1 MVALTQQ
8 EKQVVDLFRRLEPG
22 RRRYVLLE
30 MAKSDRDA
38 WKRFQPLGEA
48 RLRELAKKDGLDWD
62 TLEDKQKQD
71 FVERLADGDEA

>member
-30 MAKSDRDA
+30 MAQTDPEA
-38 WKRFQPLGEA
+38 WKRYQSQGEL
-48 RLRELAKKDGLDWD
+48 RLRALARQMGLDWD
-62 TLEDKQKQD
+62 QMDDLEKQD
-71 FVERLADGDEA
+71 FVEHELDGGNA